1 MIIWIN
7 GAFGAGKTSLAAE
20 LMARRPSWILFD
32 PEYLG
37 YAVREYVT
45 PETGDFQDL
54 PEWRHVVAETAIALR
69 QNREAYSELERRA
82 VEMSRALGVSRGAD
96 GPLLETI
103 GLPHS
108 IVEKRTAA
116 CITVQ
121 ASDGTRL

>member
-1 MIIWIN
+1 V
-7 GAFGAGKTSLAAE
+7 AKPTVRQE
-20 LMARRPSWILFD
+20 LGTRG
-32 PEYLG
+32 E
-37 YAVREYVT
+37 
-45 PETGDFQDL
+45 
-54 PEWRHVVAETAIALR
+54 
-69 QNREAYSELERRA
+69 EAYSELERRA

-103 GLPHS
+103 GLPDS